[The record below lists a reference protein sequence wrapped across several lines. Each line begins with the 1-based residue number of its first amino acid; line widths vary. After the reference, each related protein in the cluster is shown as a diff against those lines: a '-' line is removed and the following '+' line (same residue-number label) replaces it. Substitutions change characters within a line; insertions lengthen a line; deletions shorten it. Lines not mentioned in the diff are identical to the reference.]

1 MVCPGATETA
11 LLHEVMDKQPKLLD
25 AMKRNIPMRR
35 TGKPED
41 LAGAVAFFASA
52 DADYAT
58 GQAHPSVS
66 GGLTMA
72 G

>member
-1 MVCPGATETA
+1 MEQ
-11 LLHEVMDKQPKLLD
+11 QPKVLE
-25 AMKRNIPMRR
+25 AMKRGIPMRR
-35 TGKPED
+35 LGRPED

-58 GQAHPSVS
+58 GQVLSVS